1 MPFNFLFLKT
11 YLTHTGALMGSGP
24 SGNDGRVLR
33 AGGGGFLLVGW
44 RQVDA
49 EGRPQSSRAV
59 TTVISHLPPHI

>member
-11 YLTHTGALMGSGP
+11 YLTHMGALMGSGP
-24 SGNDGRVLR
+24 SGDDGRVL
-33 AGGGGFLLVGW
+33 GQVEGGFLLVGW
-44 RQVDA
+44 RWVSV